1 MFRGLQ
7 LICPFLYVFLHVI
20 MMIRGGD
27 ERSCQMRKENGL
39 IIHFC
44 PQLLSQKDVRDCQI
58 LRSLEA
64 RFIFL
69 SSKKSQ
75 RRQEVDL
82 VNLRLFQEWWS
93 PWEENCHRAIVLNSV
108 QGSTVR
114 RRSPWKTGQH
124 SQQGRTG
131 EDEGP
136 SQLKDAED
144 NTGPKLRKSTRM
156 WKPNPKYE
164 NSAYAEVMKGEAVL
178 SNTSEALKEKSG
190 GANFI

>member
-1 MFRGLQ
+1 MLLAKLAPLSERRQ
-7 LICPFLYVFLHVI
+7 RLY
-20 MMIRGGD
+20 
-27 ERSCQMRKENGL
+27 
-39 IIHFC
+39 
-44 PQLLSQKDVRDCQI
+44 CQI

-69 SSKKSQ
+69 SSKKSK

-93 PWEENCHRAIVLNSV
+93 PLLWEENCHRAIVLNSV

-124 SQQGRTG
+124 SQQERTG

-144 NTGPKLRKSTRM
+144 NTGPKLRKSTPM

-190 GANFI
+190 GVRSGSKSDSDSTGGIYNSIFWGLCFRQ